1 MEVEPLQDFED
12 PLADMDFSFTGTP
25 SASSILQ
32 PSPATIAK
40 VKITLQQVLSLDVFS
55 LFEQQKCSALSA
67 IATLIS
73 SASSP
78 SIKKRLGAL
87 SSFISSIFSSF
98 KTFDSRVI
106 SLKQDIGKVMGQK
119 EAVSELMTG
128 SKACIAEH
136 EEIRSGL
143 ALRDKKIK
151 ALKQEIE
158 DLEQEK
164 SDLFRRGQEVELRHR
179 EMHATILSLSGSL
192 KDSYSQL
199 KVWNEECTVAEQ
211 RHSDCI
217 IYWRNLSGSFDFQT
231 M

>member
-1 MEVEPLQDFED
+1 MEVKPLQDFED
-12 PLADMDFSFTGTP
+12 PLADMDFSFIGTP

-32 PSPATIAK
+32 PSPATIAEA
-40 VKITLQQVLSLDVFS
+40 KITLQQVLSLDVFS
-55 LFEQQKCSALSA
+55 LSEQQKDSALSA
-67 IATLIS
+67 IAILIS

-78 SIKKRLGAL
+78 SVKEHLGAL
-87 SSFISSIFSSF
+87 SSSISATFSSF

-106 SLKQDIGKVMGQK
+106 SLKQDVGKVMGQK
-119 EAVSELMTG
+119 EAVSELMAS

-143 ALRDKKIK
+143 ALRDERIK

-164 SDLFRRGQEVELRHR
+164 SDLFCKGQEVEVRHK

-192 KDSYSQL
+192 KDSYGQL
-199 KVWNEECTVAEQ
+199 KAWNEECTVAEQ
-211 RHSDCI
+211 RRSDCI
-217 IYWRNLSGSFDFQT
+217 IQWRNLSGSFDFQT